1 MVLKV
6 KRRKNHTKQLKFILK
21 IALLFVLTFLSRC
34 SVNYSFNSGGSVPEG
49 ANEFSVAYFENK
61 SALASGIASQ
71 AFTEALRDVFIN
83 QTKLNSVQEDG
94 DLIFEGYISDYR
106 VQPLSIQAGSETAA
120 QNRFT
125 MAVVVKYTNQLD
137 ETKNFERTFSR
148 FVDYPANQDFN
159 SIEES
164 LLQEVNKQ
172 LVQDIFNASVGD
184 W

>member
-1 MVLKV
+1 LKI
-6 KRRKNHTKQLKFILK
+6 TLK
-21 IALLFVLTFLSRC
+21 IALIFLLALMSKC

-49 ANEFSVAYFENK
+49 AKYFSVAYFENNSK
-61 SALASGIASQ
+61 LASGIASQ

-83 QTKLNSVQEDG
+83 QTKLNSTQEDG
-94 DLIFEGYISDYR
+94 DLMFEGYISDYN
-106 VQPLSIQAGSETAA
+106 VTPLSIQAGSETAA

-125 MAVVVKYTNQLD
+125 MTVFVKYTNQLD
-137 ETKNFERTFSR
+137 ETKNFERAFSR

-159 SIEES
+159 VVEES

-172 LVQDIFNASVGD
+172 LTQDIFNASIGD